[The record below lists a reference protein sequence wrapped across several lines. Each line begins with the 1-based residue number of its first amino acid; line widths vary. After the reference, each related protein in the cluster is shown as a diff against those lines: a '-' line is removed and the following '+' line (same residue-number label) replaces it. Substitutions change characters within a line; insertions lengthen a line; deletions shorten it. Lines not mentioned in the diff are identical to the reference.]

1 MEPQLTNFEEK
12 KSYSFSILEFDKK
25 GMFDIRSYTANTD
38 DQENVIMVKF
48 VVLQMYYDSR
58 WELHEIDEVFEKY
71 FDLINRAIE
80 MYADEYGIENPKV
93 IKTID
98 VETVRGM
105 GAMRH
110 TNS

>member
-1 MEPQLTNFEEK
+1 MEPVLSNFEEK

-25 GMFDIRSYTANTD
+25 GMFVITSYKANTD

-48 VVLQMYYDSR
+48 VVLQMYYEPNWD
-58 WELHEIDEVFEKY
+58 LFEIDEVFEMY
-71 FDLINRAIE
+71 FDVINKVIE
-80 MYADEYGIENPKV
+80 MYVDEYEIENPKV